1 VWPVTGGLERA
12 SAIFFAMGHNRFP
25 REAMCAV
32 FEASAVVWH
41 LPNSERTLWFEVY
54 QRSIHL
60 ASEFRANP
68 KRTRQNIRAIR
79 RAPWGRLSR
88 HSRKPVNGR
97 FEEADRYQ
105 LKLSPKDLRI
115 FNPRWD

>member
-25 REAMCAV
+25 CEAMCAV

-79 RAPWGRLSR
+79 RALGADYRGTRGSR
-88 HSRKPVNGR
+88 STGGLKKPIVIN
-97 FEEADRYQ
+97 
-105 LKLSPKDLRI
+105 
-115 FNPRWD
+115 